1 MKHTTPTSLRRPEA
15 RYAARQMAD
24 SILRADAR
32 RQRAAA
38 VPQSTTKK
46 AAPTPSAGPQ
56 RLHLSDL
63 KRAFAARDSRLQLAS
78 NRAGGSRRNTNGE

>member
-1 MKHTTPTSLRRPEA
+1 MKHQIPASLRRPESRA
-15 RYAARQMAD
+15 IARQMAD

-38 VPQSTTKK
+38 LPQPTTKK
-46 AAPTPSAGPQ
+46 APPVEIGPR

-63 KRAFAARDSRLQLAS
+63 KRALVARDSRLQSAT
-78 NRAGGSRRNTNGE
+78 NRAGGSRRNTNGQ